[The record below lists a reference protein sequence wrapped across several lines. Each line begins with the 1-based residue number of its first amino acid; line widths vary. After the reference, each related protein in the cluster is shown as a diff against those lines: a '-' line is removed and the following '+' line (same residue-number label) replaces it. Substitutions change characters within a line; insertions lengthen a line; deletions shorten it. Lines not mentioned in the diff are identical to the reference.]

1 MAQDMVRKKAT
12 IREVASLLGNF
23 VASFEAVLYI
33 DYAIA
38 I

>member
-1 MAQDMVRKKAT
+1 MVQDMVRKEAT
-12 IREVASLLGNF
+12 IRELASLLGNF

>member
-1 MAQDMVRKKAT
+1 MAQDMVGKEAN

-33 DYAIA
+33 DYAIV